1 MKKLMIT
8 TILAMPMLSGAAMAD
23 GIEGMWKRPS
33 GILVDIHK
41 CGGEFCVVAASGK
54 HKGGS
59 AGKFASAG
67 GGKYAGT
74 VTDLEV
80 DKTYSGKATLAG
92 DSLTM
97 SGCVLGGL
105 FCKSENWERQ

>member
-1 MKKLMIT
+1 MKKLLIA
-8 TILAMPMLSGAAMAD
+8 TILATPFLASGAMAD
-23 GIEGMWKRPS
+23 AIEGSWKRPS
-33 GILVDIHK
+33 GILVNINK

-59 AGKFASAG
+59 AGKMAASG

-74 VTDLEV
+74 LHDLEA
-80 DKTYSGKATLAG
+80 DKTYTGKGAVAG
-92 DSLTM
+92 DTLTM

-105 FCKSENWERQ
+105 FCKSETWERQ